1 MTAKPQI
8 LGTAKPLALVP
19 ATLFTVPPG
28 ATAELSIFINNQDIN
43 YDGYTISLVPSGQP
57 ITVSTRLAYNTQL
70 AGQSTVSFSALYLN
84 SGDEVVV
91 SSTLAFEWHISELLR
106 TAFGYAFVR
115 SHSAIA

>member
-91 SSTLAFEWHISELLR
+91 SSSLGTCSF
-106 TAFGYAFVR
+106 
-115 SHSAIA
+115 IATGILFY